1 MKTMTKSSKIDF
13 LVEEINL
20 AVLELQDSLKS
31 VPNSPIEPT
40 VTTLKAPNPNDA
52 NREPITKTVIPS
64 IMDISPLAC
73 FVYLLIEVVA
83 RIEGII
89 EAVDQLASLA
99 EFKLA
104 MVEKSKQ
111 KKPTNKPNL
120 DIQDHETMKA
130 LQKV

>member
-40 VTTLKAPNPNDA
+40 VTTLEAPNPNDA
-52 NREPITKTVIPS
+52 NREPITKTIIPS
-64 IMDISPLAC
+64 IVDIFPLAS
-73 FVYLLIEVVA
+73 FVYLLIEIVA

-99 EFKLA
+99 ELKLA
-104 MVEKSKQ
+104 MVEKVQTK
-111 KKPTNKPNL
+111 
-120 DIQDHETMKA
+120 ETH
-130 LQKV
+130 